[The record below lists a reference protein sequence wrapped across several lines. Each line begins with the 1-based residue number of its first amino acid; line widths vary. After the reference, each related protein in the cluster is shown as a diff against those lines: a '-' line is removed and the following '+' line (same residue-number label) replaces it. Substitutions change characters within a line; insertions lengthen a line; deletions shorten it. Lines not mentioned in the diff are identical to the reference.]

1 MIPYDN
7 WQFPSLNTSSTVFLI
22 GYFSF
27 VLFFDLFVRWT
38 VALPCHLAMAIAQC
52 ERLSA
57 IWKSNEQETTDL
69 IRWNIYVNIN
79 RWKLNEHE
87 TWDLIRWN
95 ITSTTKDRN
104 QMSNRSSSMATK
116 KLLICSA
123 CKWCYFFFLSS
134 PKKVKWI
141 YWKTKNQKY
150 ISIFSRWMRASCKDR
165 RGNFYGGSHHHYQL
179 NQLKRQLSSPH
190 HQPMQW
196 EMEKSE
202 SVQTKT
208 YRSTN

>member
-1 MIPYDN
+1 MKTHFNKRKIETLK
-7 WQFPSLNTSSTVFLI
+7 FLFCVCIFLI
-22 GYFSF
+22 
-27 VLFFDLFVRWT
+27 FDTIWQLAISKFEHIIDSILDWIFLVCAFLWLVCFGVRRS

-95 ITSTTKDRN
+95 IYVNINRWKLNEHETWDLIRWNITSTTKDRN
-104 QMSNRSSSMATK
+104 QMSNRSSSIATR
-116 KLLICSA
+116 KLLKCSA

-134 PKKVKWI
+134 SKKVKLI
-141 YWKTKNQKY
+141 YWKTKTKIY
-150 ISIFSRWMRASCKDR
+150 IYF
-165 RGNFYGGSHHHYQL
+165 F
-179 NQLKRQLSSPH
+179 
-190 HQPMQW
+190 
-196 EMEKSE
+196 EMNEGKL
-202 SVQTKT
+202 Q
-208 YRSTN
+208 R

>member
-1 MIPYDN
+1 MKTHYNKRKIETLK
-7 WQFPSLNTSSTVFLI
+7 FLFCVCVFLI
-22 GYFSF
+22 
-27 VLFFDLFVRWT
+27 FDTIWQLAISKFEHIIGSILDWIFLVCAFLWLVCFGVRWT

-104 QMSNRSSSMATK
+104 QMSDVIS
-116 KLLICSA
+116 
-123 CKWCYFFFLSS
+123 FFLSS
-134 PKKVKWI
+134 PKKVKRI
-141 YWKTKNQKY
+141 YWKTKTNIY
-150 ISIFSRWMRASCKDR
+150 INIYIF
-165 RGNFYGGSHHHYQL
+165 
-179 NQLKRQLSSPH
+179 
-190 HQPMQW
+190 
-196 EMEKSE
+196 EMNEGKL
-202 SVQTKT
+202 Q
-208 YRSTN
+208 R

>member
-1 MIPYDN
+1 MKTHFNKRKIETAR
-7 WQFPSLNTSSTVFLI
+7 FLFCVFLI
-22 GYFSF
+22 
-27 VLFFDLFVRWT
+27 FDAIWQLAISKFEHIIDSILDWIFLVCAFLWLVCFGVRWT

-134 PKKVKWI
+134 PKSKMNI
-141 YWKTKNQKY
+141 LKNQNRN
-150 ISIFSRWMRASCKDR
+150 RWMRASCKDR
-165 RGNFYGGSHHHYQL
+165 RGNFYGGSHHHY
-179 NQLKRQLSSPH
+179 
-190 HQPMQW
+190 
-196 EMEKSE
+196 
-202 SVQTKT
+202 
-208 YRSTN
+208 

>member
-104 QMSNRSSSMATK
+104 QMSNRSLSIATR

-134 PKKVKWI
+134 PKKVKLI
-141 YWKTKNQKY
+141 YWKTKTKIY
-150 ISIFSRWMRASCKDR
+150 IYF
-165 RGNFYGGSHHHYQL
+165 F
-179 NQLKRQLSSPH
+179 
-190 HQPMQW
+190 
-196 EMEKSE
+196 EMNEGKL
-202 SVQTKT
+202 Q
-208 YRSTN
+208 R